1 MSALELSDQEIQ
13 RRETLDKLRAM
24 GINHYPAALYPV
36 THKSADIK
44 NNFNDGEE
52 VVIAGRLMR
61 RKVQGKASF
70 GELQDAEGRIQ
81 VYFNRDEICPG
92 EDKTMY
98 NEVFKRLLDLGDFIG
113 VEGTVFKT
121 LSGNQSDKSTF
132 FNPTRQPLEDIQ

>member
-1 MSALELSDQEIQ
+1 MSVLELSDQEIQ

-24 GINHYPAALYPV
+24 GINPYPAALFPV
-36 THKSADIK
+36 THKSAHIK
-44 NNFNDGEE
+44 KNFIEGED

-70 GELQDAEGRIQ
+70 GEVQDAEGRIQ

-92 EDKTMY
+92 EDKTLY

-113 VEGTVFKT
+113 ITGTVFKHKWVK
-121 LSGNQSDKSTF
+121 L
-132 FNPTRQPLEDIQ
+132 R